1 MLKMRDAGFSLVEL
15 MVTIVIAAVLLGLG
29 LGSVRTMMNS
39 TYTRAAA
46 DSIVAG
52 LQMAKSE
59 AIRRN
64 TPMRFQLVSTLTNS
78 CAYSSTSALWVAS
91 QTDQVTRGQV
101 AGACAA
107 TPYIP
112 PDQPDPCNPDPGVC
126 VTPGSPANC
135 RPAGNSATCSTD
147 PWIAMKSSSETSPS
161 ITVSAA
167 TASGSGTAAS
177 IVTFGP
183 IGQVL
188 ANLDPGSG
196 VPPTLG
202 YVSIAPV
209 NDTEA
214 KTWGV
219 RISSNGSVKLC
230 DPSKASTDPMAC

>member
-1 MLKMRDAGFSLVEL
+1 
-15 MVTIVIAAVLLGLG
+15 MVTVAIAAVLLGLG
-29 LGSVRTMMNS
+29 LTSVRTMMAS

-52 LQMAKSE
+52 LQLAKAE

-64 TPMRFQLVSTLTNS
+64 TPIRFQLVSNITSSS
-78 CAYSSTSALWVAS
+78 CVYSSTSALWVIS
-91 QTDQVTRGQV
+91 QTDQATREA
-101 AGACAA
+101 AGACDAE
-107 TPYIP
+107 PYMP
-112 PDQPDPCNPDPGVC
+112 PDQPDPCNNPIPVACTSPG
-126 VTPGSPANC
+126 TPANC
-135 RPAGNSATCSTD
+135 LPTSHSCLAN
-147 PWIAMKSSSETSPS
+147 PWIVMKSGETSTS

-196 VPPTLG
+196 IPPSLG
-202 YVSIAPV
+202 YVSIAPT
-209 NDTEA
+209 NDPEA

-219 RISSNGSVKLC
+219 RISGNGSVKLC